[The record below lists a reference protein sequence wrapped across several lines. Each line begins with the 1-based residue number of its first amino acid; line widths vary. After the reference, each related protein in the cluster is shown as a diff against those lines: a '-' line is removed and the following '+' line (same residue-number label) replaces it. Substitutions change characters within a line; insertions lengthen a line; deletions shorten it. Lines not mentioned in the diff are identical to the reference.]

1 MSRCET
7 VLIDI
12 YGNFWETSSGEI
24 YKSISFLDDDL
35 HNNDKR
41 EEESELKLELEIEID
56 IEREKEIEIERNSE
70 RCARLSKYLS
80 CLFKTFRI

>member
-12 YGNFWETSSGEI
+12 YGSFWETSSGDI

-35 HNNDKR
+35 HNDKR

-70 RCARLSKYLS
+70 RCARLSKYFSVFML
-80 CLFKTFRI
+80 I